1 MRNGRNL
8 EVDYSTFL
16 NIPLSKTVTLTRT
29 LFPTPF
35 VKPKRHMK
43 ILKQLLPPLLIFLLS
58 FFIQYGIGYLVPLN
72 ENLQYATNKIGGILL
87 IMSIAWALI
96 ALLKYFKKRYFDR
109 MDANMAD
116 NLEARKIYTKYT
128 VLENIVIFLIIL
140 IAVGFSLM
148 LFDQVRQIGVS
159 LFASA
164 GVAGIILGFAAQRII
179 ATILAGLQI
188 AFTQPIRLDD
198 VVIVEG
204 EFGRVEEINL
214 TYVVVRVW
222 DKRRLVVPSTYFIE
236 NTFQNWTRT
245 TSEILGTVYLYTDYT
260 VPIKAI
266 RDELA
271 RVLETTNLWD
281 KQTSAVQV
289 TDAKENTVEIRILLS
304 AINASTAW
312 DLRVYVREKMI
323 EFLQKNYPN
332 SLPKQRL
339 MIENVNGSKKMP
351 EVFSTSS

>member
-1 MRNGRNL
+1 
-8 EVDYSTFL
+8 
-16 NIPLSKTVTLTRT
+16 
-29 LFPTPF
+29 
-35 VKPKRHMK
+35 MK
-43 ILKQLLPPLLIFLLS
+43 ILKKLLPPFLIFLLS
-58 FFIQYGIGYLVPLN
+58 FFIQYGISYLVPLN

-96 ALLKYFKKRYFDR
+96 ALLKYFKQRYFDR

-323 EFLQKNYPN
+323 AFLQQNYPN